1 MDTNLTGKVALVT
14 GASRGIGEAIARAFH
29 REGAKVALVARTQ
42 AKLDQVVRELGDR
55 AFAVAANVLD
65 AASLSAAVT
74 AAEKGLGPIDI
85 AVNNAGG
92 IVTSDGELFR
102 PFENVSDADWLG
114 TFELN
119 VMSAVR
125 VSRALAPK
133 MAARGWG
140 RIINISSENGVQ
152 PDPVAVEYAAAKG
165 ALNALTKSL
174 SKAYGGRGVL
184 VNVVSPAYIDT
195 PIVRS
200 LLSQMPD
207 GDKLAPDQL
216 AQQYLGSFRPNI
228 VVGRPGRSEE
238 VAAAVVFLASDAASF
253 ITGSNL
259 RVDGGSVATL

>member
-1 MDTNLTGKVALVT
+1 MNTNLTGKVALIT
-14 GASRGIGEAIARAFH
+14 GASQGIGEEIARALH
-29 REGAKVALVARTQ
+29 QEGAKVALVARTQ
-42 AKLDQVVRELGDR
+42 SKLDRIAQELGDR
-55 AFAVAANVLD
+55 AFAVAADVLD
-65 AASLSAAVT
+65 AASLSTAIK
-74 AAEKGLGPIDI
+74 AAEERFGPIDI

-92 IVTSDGELFR
+92 IITSDGELFR
-102 PFENVSDADWLG
+102 PFEAVSDADWLG

-133 MAARGWG
+133 MADRGWG
-140 RIINISSENGVQ
+140 RIINISSESGVQ

-165 ALNALTKSL
+165 ALNAMTKAL

-200 LLSQMPD
+200 VLSQMP
-207 GDKLAPDQL
+207 GGNNLAPDQL
-216 AQQYLGSFRPNI
+216 AQQFLGQFRPNI
-228 VVGRPGRSEE
+228 VVGRAGSSEE

-253 ITGSNL
+253 ITGTNL
-259 RVDGGSVATL
+259 RVDGGSVATV

>member
-14 GASRGIGEAIARAFH
+14 GASQGIGEAIARGLH

-42 AKLDQVVRELGDR
+42 AKLDEVVRDLGER
-55 AFAVAANVLD
+55 AFAVAADVLD
-65 AASLSAAVT
+65 AASLAAAVR
-74 AAEKGLGPIDI
+74 AAEEQLGPIDI

-92 IVTSDGELFR
+92 IVTSDGALFR
-102 PFENVSDADWLG
+102 PFETVSDEDWFG
-114 TFELN
+114 TFALN

-133 MAARGWG
+133 MAERGWG
-140 RIINISSENGVQ
+140 RIINISSESGVQ
-152 PDPVAVEYAAAKG
+152 PDPIAVEYAAAKG
-165 ALNALTKSL
+165 ALNAMTKAL

-200 LLSQMPD
+200 VLSQMPG

-216 AQQYLGSFRPNI
+216 AQEYLGGFRPNI
-228 VVGRPGRSEE
+228 VVGRPGTSEE
-238 VAAAVVFLASDAASF
+238 VAAAVVFLASEAASF

>member
-14 GASRGIGEAIARAFH
+14 GASQGIGEAIARALH

-42 AKLDQVVRELGDR
+42 AKLDQVVRQLGDR
-55 AFAVAANVLD
+55 AFAVAADVLD

-74 AAEKGLGPIDI
+74 AAEKQLGPIDI

-102 PFENVSDADWLG
+102 SFENVSDQDWFG
-114 TFELN
+114 TFDLN

-133 MAARGWG
+133 MADRGWG
-140 RIINISSENGVQ
+140 RIINVSSENGVQ
-152 PDPVAVEYAAAKG
+152 PDPIAVEYAAAKG
-165 ALNALTKSL
+165 ALNAL

-207 GDKLAPDQL
+207 GDKLPPDQL

-228 VVGRPGRSEE
+228 VVGRPGRPEE

>member
-1 MDTNLTGKVALVT
+1 MDTNLAGKVALVT
-14 GASRGIGEAIARAFH
+14 GASQGIGEAIARGLH
-29 REGAKVALVARTQ
+29 REGAQVTLVARTQ
-42 AKLDQVVRELGDR
+42 AKLDQVVRDLGDR
-55 AFAVAANVLD
+55 AFAVVADVLD
-65 AASLSAAVT
+65 GESLAAAVK
-74 AAEKGLGPIDI
+74 AAEDRFGPIDI

-102 PFENVSDADWLG
+102 PFETVSDADWFG
-114 TFELN
+114 TFSLN

-125 VSRALAPK
+125 VSRVLAPK
-133 MAARGWG
+133 MAERGWG
-140 RIINISSENGVQ
+140 RIINISSESGVQ

-165 ALNALTKSL
+165 ALNAFTKAL

-200 LLSQMPD
+200 VLSQMPG

-216 AQQYLGSFRPNI
+216 ARQYLSSFRPNI
-228 VVGRPGRSEE
+228 VVGRPGTSDE

>member
-1 MDTNLTGKVALVT
+1 MDTKLTGKVALVT
-14 GASRGIGEAIARAFH
+14 GASQGIGEAVARALH
-29 REGAKVALVARTQ
+29 REGAQVALVARTQ
-42 AKLDQVVRELGDR
+42 SKLAAVARGLGEG
-55 AFAVAANVLD
+55 AFAFAADVLD
-65 AASLSAAVT
+65 AASLSAAIA
-74 AAEKGLGPIDI
+74 AAEARLGPIDI

-102 PFENVSDADWLG
+102 PFETVSDADWFG

-133 MAARGWG
+133 MAERGWG
-140 RIINISSENGVQ
+140 RIINVSSENGVQ

-165 ALNALTKSL
+165 ALNAMTKAL

-200 LLSQMPD
+200 VLSQMP
-207 GDKLAPDQL
+207 GGSELAADQL
-216 AQQYLGSFRPNI
+216 TQQYIGQFRPHI
-228 VVGRPGRSEE
+228 VLGRAGSADE

-253 ITGSNL
+253 ITGTNL
-259 RVDGGSVATL
+259 RVDGGSVAGV

>member
-1 MDTNLTGKVALVT
+1 MNTDLTDKVALIT
-14 GASRGIGEAIARAFH
+14 GASQGIGEAIARALH
-29 REGAKVALVARTQ
+29 QEGAKVALIARTQ
-42 AKLDQVVRELGDR
+42 AKLDQIARELGDR
-55 AFAVAANVLD
+55 AFAVAADVLD
-65 AASLSAAVT
+65 AASLSAAIE
-74 AAEKGLGPIDI
+74 AAEKRLGPIDI

-102 PFENVSDADWLG
+102 PFENVSDEDWLG

-133 MAARGWG
+133 MAERGWG
-140 RIINISSENGVQ
+140 RIINISSESGVQ

-165 ALNALTKSL
+165 ALNAMTKAL

-200 LLSQMPD
+200 VLSQMPG

-216 AQQYLGSFRPNI
+216 TQQYLGQFRPNI
-228 VVGRPGRSEE
+228 VVGHAGRAEE
-238 VAAAVVFLASDAASF
+238 VAAAVVFLASGAASF
-253 ITGSNL
+253 ITGTNL
-259 RVDGGSVATL
+259 RVDGGSVATV

>member
-1 MDTNLTGKVALVT
+1 MNTDLTGKVALIT
-14 GASRGIGEAIARAFH
+14 GASQGIGEAIARGLH
-29 REGAKVALVARTQ
+29 REGAKVALMARTQ
-42 AKLDQVVRELGDR
+42 AKLDAVVRELGNR
-55 AFAVAANVLD
+55 AFAVAADVLD
-65 AASLSAAVT
+65 VASLSAAVKV
-74 AAEKGLGPIDI
+74 AEEQLGPIDI

-92 IVTSDGELFR
+92 LITSDGELFR
-102 PFENVSDADWLG
+102 PFETVSDEDWFG

-133 MAARGWG
+133 MAERGWG

-165 ALNALTKSL
+165 ALNALTKAL
-174 SKAYGGRGVL
+174 SKAYGNRGVL

-200 LLSQMPD
+200 VLSQMPG

-216 AQQYLGSFRPNI
+216 AQQYLGNFRPNI
-228 VVGRPGRSEE
+228 VVGRPGRSED

>member
-14 GASRGIGEAIARAFH
+14 GASQGIGEAIARGLH

-42 AKLDQVVRELGDR
+42 AKLDQVVRGLGDR
-55 AFAVAANVLD
+55 AFAVAADVLN
-65 AASLSAAVT
+65 AASLSAAMQ
-74 AAEKGLGPIDI
+74 AAEEQLGPIDI

-92 IVTSDGELFR
+92 IITSDGELFR
-102 PFENVSDADWLG
+102 PFENVTDEDWLG

-133 MAARGWG
+133 MAGRGWG
-140 RIINISSENGVQ
+140 RIINISSESGVQ
-152 PDPVAVEYAAAKG
+152 PDPVAIEYATAKG
-165 ALNALTKSL
+165 ALNALTKAL

-200 LLSQMPD
+200 VLSQMPG
-207 GDKLAPDQL
+207 GDKLDPDQL
-216 AQQYLGSFRPNI
+216 TQQYLGQFRPNI
-228 VVGRPGRSEE
+228 VVGHAGSSEE
-238 VAAAVVFLASDAASF
+238 VAAAVVFLASNAASF
-253 ITGSNL
+253 ITGTNL
-259 RVDGGSVATL
+259 RVDGGSLATV

>member
-14 GASRGIGEAIARAFH
+14 GASQGIGEAIARALH
-29 REGAKVALVARTQ
+29 REGAHVALVARTQ
-42 AKLDQVVRELGDR
+42 AKLDALARALGDR
-55 AFAVAANVLD
+55 AVAVAADVRD
-65 AASLSAAVT
+65 AADLSAAIA
-74 AAEKGLGPIDI
+74 AAEQRLGPIDI

-92 IVTSDGELFR
+92 IITSDGELFR
-102 PFENVSDADWLG
+102 PFEAVSDADWIG

-140 RIINISSENGVQ
+140 RIINISSESGVQ

-165 ALNALTKSL
+165 ALNAMTKAL

-184 VNVVSPAYIDT
+184 VNAVSPAYIDT
-195 PIVRS
+195 PVVRS
-200 LLSQMPD
+200 VLAQMPG
-207 GDKLAPDQL
+207 GDTLAPDQL
-216 AQQYLGSFRPNI
+216 TQQYLGQFRPNI
-228 VVGRPGRSEE
+228 VVGHAGTADE

-253 ITGSNL
+253 VTGTNL
-259 RVDGGSVATL
+259 RVDGGSVATV

>member
-1 MDTNLTGKVALVT
+1 MNTLTGKVAVVT
-14 GASRGIGEAIARAFH
+14 GASQGIGEAIARGLH

-42 AKLDQVVRELGDR
+42 AKLDGIARELGDR
-55 AFAVAANVLD
+55 AFAVAADVLD
-65 AASLSAAVT
+65 AASLSAAIK
-74 AAEKGLGPIDI
+74 AAEEQLGPIDI

-92 IVTSDGELFR
+92 IITSDGELFR
-102 PFENVSDADWLG
+102 PFEAVSDEDWIG

-133 MAARGWG
+133 MAERGWG
-140 RIINISSENGVQ
+140 RIINISSESGVQ

-165 ALNALTKSL
+165 ALNAMSKAL

-200 LLSQMPD
+200 VLSQMPG
-207 GDKLAPDQL
+207 GDALAPDQMF
-216 AQQYLGSFRPNI
+216 QQFLGQFRPNI
-228 VVGRPGRSEE
+228 VVGRAGRSEE

-253 ITGSNL
+253 ITGTNL
-259 RVDGGSVATL
+259 RVDGGSVATV